1 MKGIWFR
8 CIWPRCRPHFLWGYC
23 RSLCQQTQLQLSW
36 ICAVRPYS
44 TLISPKGDLIRLLNG
59 FSTTSSRSLNGQNSD
74 TQPTSPASNWN
85 WEWVE
90 QISAPFGK
98 MRVELGFK
106 SASVTHPGCKMKTV
120 GYTRNAAQKLRHWR
134 SLGHCFT
141 GLKKF
146 DDFDMWATHIGF
158 LCKVQCSS
166 TSWAFFFSINTFIQH
181 HLHQL
186 KVTTHDS
193 HMDGIKALARP
204 AASTTCSVQT
214 LESIGPDKGL

>member
-8 CIWPRCRPHFLWGYC
+8 CIWPRCRPHFLWGYY

-44 TLISPKGDLIRLLNG
+44 TLISPKGVIWYG
-59 FSTTSSRSLNGQNSD
+59 FWMVFGTTSSRNLNGQNSD

-85 WEWVE
+85 WEWIETNFCTLWKNVRNDAGR
-90 QISAPFGK
+90 QKCQRDTS
-98 MRVELGFK
+98 RV
-106 SASVTHPGCKMKTV
+106 
-120 GYTRNAAQKLRHWR
+120 QKLRHWR

-141 GLKKF
+141 SLKKF
-146 DDFDMWATHIGF
+146 DDFNMWATHIGF

-204 AASTTCSVQT
+204 AASTTCSVQA